1 MEPHQIKQIDQR
13 LSQWRARHV
22 DAASLRAAYRQKV
35 LDFTLNSMALAGEP
49 VDRGRVQALLTP
61 RTVNPAARP
70 MRTRQRGGKAQ
81 LSNGKTMSHHL
92 VLTVIGDDRPGLVG
106 ELSTV
111 ISAHQGN
118 WLESSMAQLAG
129 KFAGIVEVGVDE
141 AHAAA
146 LNEALGRFAG
156 LKITVE
162 SAVARKSAL
171 AGPRSGIPGRQSP
184 GRRLKLALV
193 GHDRIGIVREV
204 SQVLAHH
211 AVNVESLET
220 RTSSA
225 PMSAAT
231 LFHAVA
237 ELTAAPDLD
246 VAALTAELERISNDL
261 MVDITLDETI
271 RA

>member
-1 MEPHQIKQIDQR
+1 MSK
-13 LSQWRARHV
+13 
-22 DAASLRAAYRQKV
+22 ASISLI
-35 LDFTLNSMALAGEP
+35 
-49 VDRGRVQALLTP
+49 
-61 RTVNPAARP
+61 
-70 MRTRQRGGKAQ
+70 
-81 LSNGKTMSHHL
+81 
-92 VLTVIGDDRPGLVG
+92 LTVIGDDRPGLVG
-106 ELSTV
+106 ELAAV

-129 KFAGIVEVGVDE
+129 KFAGIVEVAVD
-141 AHAAA
+141 ATHADA
-146 LNEALGRFAG
+146 LRLALGQLAG
-156 LKITVE
+156 LKVAVE
-162 SAVARKSAL
+162 SALSGKSAL
-171 AGPRSGIPGRQSP
+171 T

-204 SQVLAHH
+204 SQVLANH
-211 AVNVESLET
+211 AVNVESLDT

-225 PMSAAT
+225 PMSAAV

-246 VAALTAELERISNDL
+246 VGALTAELERISNDL